1 MIVNKEFILN
11 EEDIKEA
18 VQEYLNGDYDDPD
31 DDISVNFVYENINIK
46 DGKLV
51 SLKLSAFVREEGS
64 EC

>member
-18 VQEYLNGDYDDPD
+18 IKEYLDGDFDDPD
-31 DDISVNFVYENINIK
+31 DTVTINFVYENINIK
-46 DGKLV
+46 DDKLV
-51 SLKLSAFVREEGS
+51 SLKLSAFAREEGS